1 MLLDIILR
9 YSYSFDYIK
18 MQEYFPNTSNSYT
31 LPSII
36 SVNARL
42 FESNISYMWDKRDFV
57 YLRTVMFFQ
66 NCSYSSIIL
75 VKVLKNAMVLI
86 IKYSD
91 KNIKEE
97 L

>member
-18 MQEYFPNTSNSYT
+18 MQKYFPNTSNSYT

-42 FESNISYMWDKRDFV
+42 FESNISYMWDNRDFV
-57 YLRTVMFFQ
+57 TFPMIITSLKDETLHIFGISNQ
-66 NCSYSSIIL
+66 NLYPFIDHPQKHL
-75 VKVLKNAMVLI
+75 TT
-86 IKYSD
+86 
-91 KNIKEE
+91 
-97 L
+97 